1 MEITNDARDMLTQVF
16 QDKSATGIRVYFA
29 GFG

>member
-1 MEITNDARDMLTQVF
+1 MKITDNARDILIQVLR
-16 QDKSATGIRVYFA
+16 DKNVTGIRVYFA

>member
-1 MEITNDARDMLTQVF
+1 MNITNEARDMLKQVF
-16 QDKSATGIRVYFA
+16 EEKGTHNIRVYFG

>member
-1 MEITNDARDMLTQVF
+1 MQITNEARDMLKKVF
-16 QDKSATGIRVYFA
+16 ADKNVNGFRVYFA